1 MELLSALPACLSRW
15 ICSLASLLDRRTA
28 PRLAALFFGL
38 LLAAGRRTVTSWFR
52 PAGITDEYR
61 PAYHAVYACGRR
73 TDDCALV
80 LLYQVLR
87 PLLGAM
93 PRLVFA
99 LDDTPTRRY
108 GPCVE
113 GAGIHRNPTPGPANA
128 PYVYGHIWVTLAL
141 LAGHPLWGTL
151 ALPLLARLYVR
162 HKDIP
167 SLPREYRWP
176 FRTKL
181 ELAVELLAWL
191 VKWLQNTGK
200 PLWLVA
206 DGGYAKK
213 PFLKEAR
220 RLGVAV
226 VSRLRKDA
234 ALWTLPPWEQP
245 AGKRGPKPKYGD
257 RRIDLPKRAGQRRG
271 WQRVE
276 CVQYGEGQTKRIKT
290 FLATWP
296 PAGGAIRVVLVKEAG
311 GWLPFFSTD
320 VEATAEEILT
330 AMADRGAIEL
340 AFRDLKEVWGAG
352 QQQLRNLYANI
363 GAYHMNLWA
372 LTMVEAACWDR
383 PEEELI
389 DRRGS
394 PWDEEWRR
402 PSAADKRRAIQRE
415 ILGKEI
421 EASLRRAA
429 EAGDF
434 QAEAERLFKLARGC

>member
-1 MELLSALPACLSRW
+1 MELLSALPASLSRW
-15 ICSLASLLDRRTA
+15 IHSLVAQLDRRTA

-52 PAGITDEYR
+52 PAGITDDFR
-61 PAYHAVYACGRR
+61 PAYHAVSACGRN
-73 TDDCALV
+73 TGDCALV
-80 LLYQVLR
+80 LLYDVLR
-87 PLLGAM
+87 PLWQTL

-99 LDDTPTRRY
+99 LDDTPTKRY

-113 GAGIHRNPTPGPANA
+113 GAGLHHNPTPGPSNA

-141 LAGHPLWGTL
+141 LAQHPMWGTL

-162 HKDIP
+162 RKDIDT
-167 SLPREYRWP
+167 LPDHHEWP

-181 ELAVELLAWL
+181 ELAGELLAWL
-191 VKWLQNTGK
+191 VQWLGNKGK
-200 PLWLVA
+200 SLWLVA

-220 RLGVAV
+220 RLKVTV

-234 ALWTLPPWEQP
+234 ALWTLPPEHRP
-245 AGKRGPKPKYGD
+245 AGKRGPRPKYGS
-257 RRIDLPKRAGQRRG
+257 RRIDLKKRAGQPGGWRG
-271 WQRVE
+271 VE
-276 CVQYGEGQTKRIKT
+276 CVQYGKRRTKRVKT
-290 FLATWP
+290 FLATWR
-296 PAGGAIRVVLVKEAG
+296 PAGGAIRVVLVREEDA
-311 GWLPFFSTD
+311 WLPFFCTD
-320 VEATAEEILT
+320 VEASAEEVLT

-340 AFRDLKEVWGAG
+340 AFRDVKEVWGAG
-352 QQQLRNLYANI
+352 QQQLRNLYANV

-372 LTMVEAACWDR
+372 MTMVEAACWDR

-394 PWDEEWRR
+394 PWDDAWRR
-402 PSAADKRRAIQRE
+402 PSHADKRRAIQRE

-421 EASLRRAA
+421 EAALGRAA
-429 EAGDF
+429 ETGDF
-434 QAEAERLFKLARGC
+434 QAVAERLFKLARGC

>member
-1 MELLSALPACLSRW
+1 MELLSALPTALSRW
-15 ICSLASLLDRRTA
+15 IRSLASLLDRRTA

-52 PAGITDEYR
+52 PAGITDEFR

-87 PLLGAM
+87 PLLDAM

-113 GAGIHRNPTPGPANA
+113 GAGLHHNPTPGPANA
-128 PYVYGHIWVTLAL
+128 PYVYGHVWVTLAL
-141 LAGHPLWGTL
+141 LAQHPLWGAL

-162 HKDIP
+162 QKDIG
-167 SLPREYRWP
+167 SLPLAYHWP

-181 ELAVELLAWL
+181 ELASELLAWL
-191 VKWLQNTGK
+191 TKWLKNTGK
-200 PLWLVA
+200 PVWLVA

-213 PFLKEAR
+213 PFLKEAK
-220 RLGVAV
+220 RLGVVV

-245 AGKRGPKPKYGD
+245 AGKRGRKPKYGD
-257 RRIDLPKRAGQRRG
+257 RRIDLAKRAGQPRG
-271 WQRVE
+271 WQQVE
-276 CVQYGEGQTKRIKT
+276 CVQYGRKQNKRVKT

-296 PAGGAIRVVLVKEAG
+296 PAGGALRVVLVWEEG

-352 QQQLRNLYANI
+352 QQQLRNLYANV

-372 LTMVEAACWDR
+372 LTMVEAACWGR
-383 PEEELI
+383 SEEELI

-394 PWDEEWRR
+394 PWDREWRR
-402 PSAADKRRAIQRE
+402 PSALDKRKAIQRE

-429 EAGDF
+429 DAEDF
-434 QAEAERLFKLARGC
+434 QAVAERLFKLARGC

>member
-1 MELLSALPACLSRW
+1 MELLSALPSALSRW

-73 TDDCALV
+73 ADDCALV
-80 LLYQVLR
+80 LLYQTFR
-87 PLLGAM
+87 PLLEAM

-141 LAGHPLWGTL
+141 LAEHPLWGTL

-162 HKDIP
+162 HKDIG

-181 ELAVELLAWL
+181 ELAVELMAWL
-191 VKWLQNTGK
+191 MKWLGNTGK
-200 PLWLVA
+200 PVWLVA

-245 AGKRGPKPKYGD
+245 AGKRGPRPKYGD
-257 RRIDLPKRAGQRRG
+257 RRIDLSKRAGQRRG
-271 WQRVE
+271 WRRVK
-276 CVQYGEGQTKRIKT
+276 CVQYGEEQTKCIKT

-296 PAGGAIRVVLVKEAG
+296 PAGGAIRVVLVQEAD

-429 EAGDF
+429 EVGDF